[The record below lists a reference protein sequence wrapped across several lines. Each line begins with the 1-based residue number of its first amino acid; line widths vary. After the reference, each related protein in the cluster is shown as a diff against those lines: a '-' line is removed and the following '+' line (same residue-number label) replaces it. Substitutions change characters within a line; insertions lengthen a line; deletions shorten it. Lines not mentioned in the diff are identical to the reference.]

1 MVTNV
6 DHSPTARWVWYSLL
20 IFGLLTFAVGVFF
33 IVDPDETL
41 KVFTMIFGIFLLV
54 DGVLAMLGA
63 VVGRSDARGV
73 LAVVGVLSVL
83 AGLVLIEKPFTA
95 LHIFVVIIG
104 IWFVVVA
111 VARFVYAFT
120 LPSAR
125 GGQILL
131 AVLDA
136 AAGILILAW
145 PDIGLSTLGII
156 IGIVLVL
163 RGVLFTFAGWA
174 ALQLE
179 HSTHGP
185 GTPLAA

>member
-1 MVTNV
+1 MVTSV
-6 DHSPTARWVWYSLL
+6 DESPTARWVWYSLL

-63 VVGRSDARGV
+63 VFGGSDARGV

-83 AGLVLIEKPFTA
+83 AGLVLIEKPFAA

-120 LPSAR
+120 LPGAR

-131 AVLDA
+131 ALLDA

-163 RGVLFTFAGWA
+163 RGVLFIFAGWA
-174 ALQLE
+174 ALRLE
-179 HSTHGP
+179 HSTHDP
-185 GTPLAA
+185 GTPLPA